1 LMENFYLFIFFGAVF
16 KIFLPFVV
24 CLFVEWKA

>member
-1 LMENFYLFIFFGAVF
+1 MKRNINNNNNF

-24 CLFVEWKA
+24 EEESTWQPSNKI